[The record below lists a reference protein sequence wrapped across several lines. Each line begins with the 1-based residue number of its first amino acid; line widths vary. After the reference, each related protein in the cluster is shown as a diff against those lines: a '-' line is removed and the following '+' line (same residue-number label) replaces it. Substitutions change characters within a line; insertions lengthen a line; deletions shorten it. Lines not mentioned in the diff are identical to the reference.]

1 MLKSMV
7 GQWTGSTPL
16 KKAKCT
22 IVVYSIGEF
31 ISSQLPERP
40 RSQLGRYYTLCVG
53 PAGRR
58 VGNAVPSDLRK
69 AGYLAIQVRPGKLVM
84 GRIPYA
90 CKALSER
97 LIAYLLRGDEV
108 V

>member
-31 ISSQLPERP
+31 ISSQLPGCLHT
-40 RSQLGRYYTLCVG
+40 QLGRCYTLGVG
-53 PAGRR
+53 LTGRSVR
-58 VGNAVPSDLRK
+58 VVVSTPSQKGPETPL
-69 AGYLAIQVRPGKLVM
+69 LVF
-84 GRIPYA
+84 G
-90 CKALSER
+90 SR
-97 LIAYLLRGDEV
+97 LLLHDMWRA
-108 V
+108 